1 LGSGLA
7 GTDQALL
14 GVALALVVIGVIFLS
29 VIPWAGYG
37 AGAVGLILLLVYLVG
52 LARRPAER

>member
-1 LGSGLA
+1 
-7 GTDQALL
+7 
-14 GVALALVVIGVIFLS
+14 VIGVIFLS